1 MPLPCRAGVLSAVIH
16 ANGDV
21 GVCEQRPPIG
31 NLRQQSF
38 REIWAAAETARI
50 RRSIADRECYCTN
63 EIFMWP
69 SIVFQPLH
77 LAKSMLGARV
87 WRKVEPL
94 PPDER
99 ARYDAKLPTVIP
111 IVKAD

>member
-1 MPLPCRAGVLSAVIH
+1 MASSQPATPR
-16 ANGDV
+16 
-21 GVCEQRPPIG
+21 
-31 NLRQQSF
+31 
-38 REIWAAAETARI
+38 ARI

-87 WRKVEPL
+87 WERALPL
-94 PPDER
+94 PASER
-99 ARYDAKLPTVIP
+99 AAYDGKIPAVIP
-111 IVKAD
+111 IAKAE